1 MTNVERAHEV
11 IAEVR
16 ARGVRDFCV
25 CAGSRNSPLL
35 AALSTIHDLHLYSF
49 VDERAAAYFALGRAK
64 RDGLPV
70 AVVTTSGTA
79 VAELLPAA
87 IEAHYSGVPL
97 VLITA
102 DRPARFRGTGAPQAI
117 EQEGIFGVYATKSV
131 THINIEFDEPLLD
144 EVADGVAGLRG
155 YEVAGG
161 ANRDVPGTPEPRNP
175 ATSKPNSAT
184 SQPRNPATSQ
194 RNLATSQPRNLVK
207 QPRNPIPQPRNLVT
221 QLQFRKPLVLL
232 GGLQAEE
239 RDAVLKFVTA
249 YGAAVYAEPLSGLR
263 EERALASQV
272 VLNERMLTRGGF
284 DGVIRIG
291 DVPTLRF
298 WRDLDE
304 KYPGVPVVH
313 FSRMP
318 FAGLARGEVY
328 SIEELPPAPPA
339 VKRDDD
345 YIARDRTRAEEVAAI
360 LDREPQSEQGLV
372 RALSRELPVS
382 SRIFL
387 GNSLPVREWDLAAT
401 REPRGFAIEA
411 NRGANGIDGQLSTF
425 FGWCKPRVENVC
437 IVGDLTALYDL
448 NAPWACPQLNRG
460 VRFRIII
467 INNGGGRIF
476 SRVAS
481 LQPLDSAFRERVI
494 ENEHTLR
501 FDDWA
506 AMWKIDYEWG
516 GVVTPMSSEA
526 GMRLVTELVPDPD
539 ATKRAW
545 DAYDEL
551 WR

>member
-11 IAEVR
+11 IAGVR

-87 IEAHYSGVPL
+87 VEAHYSGVPL

-102 DRPARFRGTGAPQAI
+102 DRPQRFRGTGAPQAI
-117 EQEGIFGVYATKSV
+117 EQEGIFGVYAMKSV
-131 THINIEFDEPLLD
+131 THINVEFDEPLLD
-144 EVADGVAGLRG
+144 GELAAQR
-155 YEVAGG
+155 YEVPGG
-161 ANRDVPGTPEPRNP
+161 MASSPLQASANARTRNIPASRLGGP
-175 ATSKPNSAT
+175 ATQHASNPGPQ
-184 SQPRNPATSQ
+184 QPENPTTQQPGNAAA
-194 RNLATSQPRNLVK
+194 RLLA
-207 QPRNPIPQPRNLVT
+207 
-221 QLQFRKPLVLL
+221 FRKPLVLL
-232 GGLQAEE
+232 GGLHAEE

-249 YGAAVYAEPLSGLR
+249 CGAAVYAEPLSGLR
-263 EERALASQV
+263 EERALASQI
-272 VLNERMLTRGGF
+272 VLNERMLSRGGF

-313 FSRMP
+313 FSRLP
-318 FAGLARGEVY
+318 FAGLARGEVH
-328 SIEELPPAPPA
+328 SIEDLPAAPPA

-345 YIARDRTRAEEVAAI
+345 YIARDRSRAEQVAAI
-360 LDREPQSEQGLV
+360 LESEPQSEQALV
-372 RALSRELPVS
+372 RALSRELPVG

-401 REPRGFAIEA
+401 REPRGFTIEA

-516 GVVTPMSSEA
+516 GLVTPMNSEA

-545 DAYDEL
+545 DAFDEL

>member
-1 MTNVERAHEV
+1 
-11 IAEVR
+11 
-16 ARGVRDFCV
+16 
-25 CAGSRNSPLL
+25 
-35 AALSTIHDLHLYSF
+35 
-49 VDERAAAYFALGRAK
+49 
-64 RDGLPV
+64 
-70 AVVTTSGTA
+70 
-79 VAELLPAA
+79 
-87 IEAHYSGVPL
+87 
-97 VLITA
+97 LITA
-102 DRPARFRGTGAPQAI
+102 DRPERFRGTGAPQAI
-117 EQEGIFGVYATKSV
+117 EQQGIFGVYATKSV

-144 EVADGVAGLRG
+144 GTAGFRSPRVAGLRG
-155 YEVAGG
+155 DEVAGG
-161 ANRDVPGTPEPRNP
+161 TNRTPPP
-175 ATSKPNSAT
+175 
-184 SQPRNPATSQ
+184 
-194 RNLATSQPRNLVK
+194 
-207 QPRNPIPQPRNLVT
+207 PQPRNLAISQRNPAT
-221 QLQFRKPLVLL
+221 PRQLPFRKPLVLL

-263 EERALASQV
+263 EERALAAQV
-272 VLNERMLTRGGF
+272 VLNERMLSRGGF

-313 FSRMP
+313 YSRMP
-318 FAGLARGEVY
+318 FAGLARGEVH
-328 SIEELPPAPPA
+328 SIKELPSAPPA

-345 YIARDRTRAEEVAAI
+345 YIARDRTRAEQVAAI

-372 RALSRELPVS
+372 RALSRELPVG

-401 REPRGFAIEA
+401 REPRGFTIEA

-545 DAYDEL
+545 EAYDEL
-551 WR
+551 WS

>member
-11 IAEVR
+11 IAGVR

-35 AALSTIHDLHLYSF
+35 AALSTIRDLHLYSF
-49 VDERAAAYFALGRAK
+49 VDERAATYFALGRAK

-87 IEAHYSGVPL
+87 VEAHYAGVPL

-102 DRPARFRGTGAPQAI
+102 DRPERFRGTGAPQAI
-117 EQEGIFGVYATKSV
+117 EQRGIFGVYATKSV
-131 THINIEFDEPLLD
+131 THINVEFDEPLLD
-144 EVADGVAGLRG
+144 GVAGLRG
-155 YEVAGG
+155 HEVAEES
-161 ANRDVPGTPEPRNP
+161 VSPQPR
-175 ATSKPNSAT
+175 NSAT
-184 SQPRNPATSQ
+184 SQPGAAAGGRLRGQAT
-194 RNLATSQPRNLVK
+194 
-207 QPRNPIPQPRNLVT
+207 PQPRHSAT
-221 QLQFRKPLVLL
+221 QQLPFRKPLALL
-232 GGLQAEE
+232 GGLHAEE
-239 RDAVLKFVTA
+239 RDAVLKFLTA
-249 YGAAVYAEPLSGLR
+249 CGAAVYAEPLSGLR

-272 VLNERMLTRGGF
+272 VLNERMLSRGGF

-313 FSRMP
+313 YSRMP
-318 FAGLARGEVY
+318 FAGLARGEVHP
-328 SIEELPPAPPA
+328 IEELPPAPSA

-345 YIARDRTRAEEVAAI
+345 YIARDRARAEQVAAI
-360 LDREPQSEQGLV
+360 LEREPQSEPALV
-372 RALSRELPVS
+372 RALSRELPVG

-401 REPRGFAIEA
+401 RESRGFTIEA

-516 GVVTPMSSEA
+516 GLVTPMSSEA

-551 WR
+551 WL

>member
-1 MTNVERAHEV
+1 M
-11 IAEVR
+11 
-16 ARGVRDFCV
+16 
-25 CAGSRNSPLL
+25 
-35 AALSTIHDLHLYSF
+35 LS
-49 VDERAAAYFALGRAK
+49 
-64 RDGLPV
+64 
-70 AVVTTSGTA
+70 
-79 VAELLPAA
+79 
-87 IEAHYSGVPL
+87 
-97 VLITA
+97 
-102 DRPARFRGTGAPQAI
+102 
-117 EQEGIFGVYATKSV
+117 
-131 THINIEFDEPLLD
+131 
-144 EVADGVAGLRG
+144 
-155 YEVAGG
+155 
-161 ANRDVPGTPEPRNP
+161 
-175 ATSKPNSAT
+175 
-184 SQPRNPATSQ
+184 
-194 RNLATSQPRNLVK
+194 
-207 QPRNPIPQPRNLVT
+207 
-221 QLQFRKPLVLL
+221 
-232 GGLQAEE
+232 
-239 RDAVLKFVTA
+239 
-249 YGAAVYAEPLSGLR
+249 
-263 EERALASQV
+263 
-272 VLNERMLTRGGF
+272 RGGF

-291 DVPTLRF
+291 AVPTLRF

-304 KYPGVPVVH
+304 KYPGVPVMH
-313 FSRMP
+313 FSGMP
-318 FAGLARGEVY
+318 FAGLARGEVRPL
-328 SIEELPPAPPA
+328 EELPSAPAA

-345 YIARDRTRAEEVAAI
+345 YISRDRTRAEQLAAI

-372 RALSRELPVS
+372 RALSRELPVG

-401 REPRGFAIEA
+401 REPRGFTIEA

-551 WR
+551 WRGNAASLFLFSWPS